1 ESRVAQPHVA
11 VVPVAVAAD
20 PLGKARRRR
29 RDDRTG
35 RRERHEL
42 ERQSRALD
50 GLAPAPVVL
59 RLRDPGLPEPQSVE
73 ELVAAE
79 RGELRR
85 IRPGPVAAPR
95 DDDGDLV
102 SLREEELRRQAP
114 LVGGALQGREDVER
128 NGGRR
133 KTVAPGGA
141 LRLHAR
147 QAVIERWAAL
157 HA

>member
-1 ESRVAQPHVA
+1 
-11 VVPVAVAAD
+11 
-20 PLGKARRRR
+20 
-29 RDDRTG
+29 
-35 RRERHEL
+35 
-42 ERQSRALD
+42 
-50 GLAPAPVVL
+50 
-59 RLRDPGLPEPQSVE
+59 PQSVE

-133 KTVAPGGA
+133 ETVAPGGA

-157 HA
+157 HAEGDRAADAADEPHDLMVLGAFGGGPRSDWHEVHDLADTVGSQEAGQQDVRVREVHLAAPRV